1 MKTTLFQNPMVRMA
15 ALALC
20 TATLSAA
27 PALVAQETST
37 PPATSQQQGNMPMGH
52 RHARGDRQLQRM
64 TKELNLTPDQVSQI
78 KAIDDDAMSQMKTA
92 RQDTTM
98 SQADKR
104 SKMMEIHQASQD
116 KIRDVLN
123 DEQKTKFDAMQ
134 AKMKS
139 RRGHNRN
146 DNGSTTTPP
155 PPPPPQQEPSIMD
168 PFGRGFAAEGF

>member
-1 MKTTLFQNPMVRMA
+1 MKTTLLQNPMVRMA

-27 PALVAQETST
+27 PALFAQETST
-37 PPATSQQQGNMPMGH
+37 PPATSQQQGNMPAGH
-52 RHARGDRQLQRM
+52 RHARGERNLQRM
-64 TKELNLTPDQVSQI
+64 TKQLNLTPDQVSQI
-78 KAIDDDAMSQMKTA
+78 KTIEDDSMSQMKAA

-98 SQADKR
+98 SQTDKR

-146 DNGSTTTPP
+146 NNNGTPGAPPPPP
-155 PPPPPQQEPSIMD
+155 PPPPPQQ
-168 PFGRGFAAEGF
+168 